1 MSFLHVSGL
10 EAYYVAPL
18 GLPTSTSDQLV
29 LLVHGA
35 GGSSRHWEPVL
46 EAGFPAGI
54 FPVAIDLPGHG
65 ASGGTV
71 LNSVAA
77 IADFLDAFLD
87 ALKIQSPVSYVGHS
101 AGGLLGIQFALSYP
115 KRVDRLVLISTS
127 ACIQLHPDF
136 LEQALTGNWDY
147 AMLQQSFAPSIP
159 EPIQQIVLDEFQHL
173 RFDAAASDFM
183 DLSSVD
189 LRDALPALQL
199 PTLII
204 TGDDDVIISPRKSTL
219 LQRSLPNSTLVIVPG
234 AGHYV
239 TVEQAETVAI
249 ALSDFLQRT
258 PILVGEMGR

>member
-1 MSFLHVSGL
+1 MPFLTVNGL
-10 EAYYVAPL
+10 EAHYVAPL
-18 GLPTSTSDQLV
+18 GFPTSTSDQLV

-35 GGSSRHWEPVL
+35 GGSSRHWEPVF
-46 EAGFPAGI
+46 EAGFPTGV

-71 LNSVAA
+71 LKSVAA
-77 IADFLDAFLD
+77 IADFLNAFLD
-87 ALKIQSPVSYVGHS
+87 ALKIGSPICFVGHS
-101 AGGLLGIQFALSYP
+101 AGGLLGIQFAISYP
-115 KRVDRLVLISTS
+115 NRVDRLVLISTS

-136 LEQALTGNWDY
+136 LQQALSGTWDY
-147 AMLQQSFAPSIP
+147 TMLKQSFAPSIP
-159 EPIQQIVLDEFQHL
+159 EPIQQLVLNEFQHL
-173 RFDAAASDFM
+173 RFDDTASDFM
-183 DLSSVD
+183 DLSTVD

-219 LQRSLPNSTLVIVPG
+219 LQRSLPNAKLVIVPG

-249 ALSDFLQRT
+249 VLSEFLQRT
-258 PILVGEMGR
+258 PIAC